1 MVTCTECER
10 TIAKLPRWLSSA
22 NVKFVCEDCRQKH
35 PHQWISTDIVEP
47 VTEEAQG
54 EPEEES
60 MEVPFSQV
68 QKELLKQEGE
78 EEEESEYELGFDDV
92 DEEEVEE

>member
-10 TIAKLPRWLSSA
+10 RIEKLPRWLSSA

-35 PHQWISTDIVEP
+35 PHQWTSTDLVEP

-54 EPEEES
+54 ETEAEE

-68 QKELLKQEGE
+68 EKELLKQEGE
-78 EEEESEYELGFDDV
+78 EDEESEYNFGFDDT
-92 DEEEVEE
+92 EEEVEE